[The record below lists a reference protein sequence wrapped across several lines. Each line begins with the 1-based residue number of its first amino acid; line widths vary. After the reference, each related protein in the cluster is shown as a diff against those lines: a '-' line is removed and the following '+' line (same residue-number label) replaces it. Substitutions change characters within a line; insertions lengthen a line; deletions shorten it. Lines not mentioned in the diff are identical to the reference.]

1 MKRGQDFAESWK
13 KNCGEIRSEIEVEDS
28 DENLDGSVLGIRFHL
43 SFLFYLLSIILIM
56 MRIWEGW
63 WWVLGRRFPLFPE
76 EILTKQGNVFI
87 GLPLLVSAVS
97 D

>member
-1 MKRGQDFAESWK
+1 MEELGKTDW
-13 KNCGEIRSEIEVEDS
+13 GEIRNEVEVD
-28 DENLDGSVLGIRFHL
+28 LKIV
-43 SFLFYLLSIILIM
+43 

>member
-1 MKRGQDFAESWK
+1 MDEERKRFGRRIGVK
-13 KNCGEIRSEIEVEDS
+13 
-28 DENLDGSVLGIRFHL
+28 LGTKLRLKIV
-43 SFLFYLLSIILIM
+43 